1 MAAGVDYPGVGQNE
15 VDESDVHPV
24 VGHLVDEARTPGLSL
39 DAGLGQ
45 VALSQFAAS
54 IRAQFSEV
62 TPAQQKT
69 LEAGFDEMRAR
80 FDAMEKDGRAELV
93 RSLQTQRAA
102 QVRARDAAM
111 AEFEKVIPLDPRVLI
126 ASRLRRFLDLSRDID
141 YSAKLVERDKKM
153 RFADPAL
160 ESKPRDWKL
169 CFRAGKAATDTAR
182 AFAQKWLS
190 DLEARGVK

>member
-1 MAAGVDYPGVGQNE
+1 MRAPTQPGAFEEPGNSLLPQHDPKTRELVAM
-15 VDESDVHPV
+15 
-24 VGHLVDEARTPGLSL
+24 VGHWQIR
-39 DAGLGQ
+39 
-45 VALSQFAAS
+45 QFTA
-54 IRAQFSEV
+54 
-62 TPAQQKT
+62 T
-69 LEAGFDEMRAR
+69 
-80 FDAMEKDGRAELV
+80 
-93 RSLQTQRAA
+93 
-102 QVRARDAAM
+102 
-111 AEFEKVIPLDPRVLI
+111 DPRVLI

-182 AFAQKWLS
+182 ALAQKWLS